1 MMGEFVMAEQDVRV
15 ETRFLVEIEPF
26 IQWMTDV
33 LMSRGFDR
41 DEASDAGSWAAQTA
55 SYEVETHGARKLFHL
70 LDHEFA
76 RSGSCVPQA
85 KHEVLL
91 PLPPLEVW
99 DGRKK
104 LGPAI
109 ARMAQ
114 ARSVEMAVSQG
125 MGVVFVRDCN
135 HFGWGPAYALE
146 LLTDELLIGNACQ
159 GAIPIVT
166 PIGGRDAS
174 IGSNAI
180 AIAMNTGVEA
190 CPVFVWDTGTAA
202 MSWGEV
208 QKLCLED
215 GTLRPGAAVDAQ
227 GEPAVLAND
236 AVSLLPAGTI
246 GNALGIL
253 MELLAANVGAGDP
266 HLRSEPTGD
275 CPDGEP
281 NTCVFIFFAF
291 NLAVFDTLGFPN
303 GRSRKDNVTRMVEA
317 IFKDN
322 GSARMV
328 GLRKWQA
335 KQRSDHYGGLLFA
348 PESIVAFKEEAAARG
363 IAFPDRVSEIE
374 VSVEQIA
381 VAGK

>member
-1 MMGEFVMAEQDVRV
+1 MAKQDVRV
-15 ETRFLVEIEPF
+15 EKRFLVEAAPF
-26 IQWMTDV
+26 EQWMTNV
-33 LMSRGFDR
+33 LINRGFGR
-41 DEASDAGSWAAQTA
+41 DESAEVGAWAAQTA
-55 SYEVETHGARKLFHL
+55 SYEVETHGARKLFSL

-85 KHEVLL
+85 QHEVLL
-91 PLPPLEVW
+91 PLPSLEVW
-99 DGRKK
+99 DGKKK

-114 ARSVEMAVSQG
+114 ARSVEMAKTQG

-146 LLTDELLIGNACQ
+146 LLTDDLLIGNACQ

-166 PIGGRDAS
+166 PIGGTDAT

-180 AIAMNTGVEA
+180 AIALNTGVDA
-190 CPVFVWDTGTAA
+190 CPVFIWDTGTAA

-208 QKLCLED
+208 QKLCLEN
-215 GTLRPGAAVDAQ
+215 GTLRPGSAVDAQ
-227 GEPAVLAND
+227 GQPAIQANE

-246 GNALGIL
+246 GNALGVLI
-253 MELLAANVGAGDP
+253 ELLAANVGAGDP
-266 HLRSEPTGD
+266 QYRSEPPQD
-275 CPDGEP
+275 CPEGEP
-281 NTCVFIFFAF
+281 NTCVFIFFAI
-291 NLAVFDTLGFPN
+291 NLSVFDTLGFPH
-303 GRSRKDNVTRMVEA
+303 GRSRQENVTEMVEA

-322 GSARMV
+322 GTSRIV

-348 PESIVAFKEEAAARG
+348 PESIEAFRNEATAQGVAFPEG
-363 IAFPDRVSEIE
+363 VSEIE
-374 VSVEQIA
+374 VPVEQVA

>member
-1 MMGEFVMAEQDVRV
+1 MAKQDVRV
-15 ETRFLVEIEPF
+15 ETRFLVGAEPF
-26 IQWMTDV
+26 TQWMADV
-33 LMSRGFDR
+33 LISRGFGP
-41 DEASDAGSWAAQTA
+41 DEASEAGNWAAQTA
-55 SYEVETHGARKLFHL
+55 SYEVETHGARKLLHL
-70 LDHEFA
+70 LDDEFA

-85 KHEVLL
+85 SHDVLL
-91 PLPPLEVW
+91 SFPSLEVW

-114 ARSVEMAVSQG
+114 ARSVEMATSQG
-125 MGVVFVRDCN
+125 MGIVFVRECN

-166 PIGGRDAS
+166 PIGGTDARV
-174 IGSNAI
+174 GSNAI
-180 AIAMNTGVEA
+180 AIALNTGTEE

-208 QKLCLED
+208 QKLRLE
-215 GTLRPGAAVDAQ
+215 GGALRPGSAVDAQ
-227 GEPAVLAND
+227 GKPAAQAED

-253 MELLAANVGAGDP
+253 IELLSANVGAGDP
-266 HLRSEPTGD
+266 RFRSEPAGD
-275 CPDGEP
+275 YPAGEP
-281 NTCVFIFFAF
+281 STCVFIFFAL
-291 NLAVFDTLGFPN
+291 NLAVFDALDFPN
-303 GRSRKDNVTRMVEA
+303 GRSRKENLAGMVDA

-322 GSARMV
+322 GQSRIV

-335 KQRSDHYGGLLFA
+335 KQRSDHYGGLLFS
-348 PESIVAFKEEAAARG
+348 PESIAAFRAEASTQG
-363 IAFPDRVSEIE
+363 IVFPEDCKEIE
-374 VSVEQIA
+374 VSIEQIA

>member
-1 MMGEFVMAEQDVRV
+1 MAEQNVRV
-15 ETRFLVEIEPF
+15 ETRFFVETEPF
-26 IQWMTDV
+26 KKWMTDV
-33 LMSRGFDR
+33 LMRRGFDR
-41 DEASDAGSWAAQTA
+41 DEASEAGNWAAQTA

-85 KHEVLL
+85 QHEVLL
-91 PLPPLEVW
+91 PLPSLEVW

-114 ARSVEMAVSQG
+114 ARSVEMAKSQG

-146 LLTDELLIGNACQ
+146 LLTDDLLIGNACQ

-166 PIGGRDAS
+166 PIGGTDAT

-180 AIAMNTGVEA
+180 AIALNTGVEV
-190 CPVFVWDTGTAA
+190 CPVFIWDTGTAA

-208 QKLCLED
+208 QKLQLEN
-215 GTLRPGAAVDAQ
+215 GTLRPGSAVDALGQ
-227 GEPAVLAND
+227 PAVQAYD

-246 GNALGIL
+246 GNALGVLI
-253 MELLAANVGAGDP
+253 ELLAANVGAGDP
-266 HLRSEPTGD
+266 HFRSEPQGD

-281 NTCVFIFFAF
+281 NTCVFIFFAI
-291 NLAVFDTLGFPN
+291 NLSVFDTLGFPH
-303 GRSRKDNVTRMVEA
+303 GRSRQDNVTKMVEA

-322 GSARMV
+322 GSSRIV

-348 PESIVAFKEEAAARG
+348 PESIAAFREEADARG
-363 IAFPDRVSEIE
+363 IAFPDGAKEIE
-374 VSVEQIA
+374 VSVEQIS

>member
-1 MMGEFVMAEQDVRV
+1 MAEQDVRV
-15 ETRFLVEIEPF
+15 ETRIFVETEPF
-26 IQWMTDV
+26 KKWMADV
-33 LMSRGFDR
+33 LMRRGFDR
-41 DEASDAGSWAAQTA
+41 DEASEAGNWAAQTA

-85 KHEVLL
+85 QHDVLL
-91 PLPPLEVW
+91 PLPALEVW

-114 ARSVEMAVSQG
+114 ARSVAMAKSQG
-125 MGVVFVRDCN
+125 MGVVFVRECN

-166 PIGGRDAS
+166 PIGGTDAT

-180 AIAMNTGVEA
+180 AIALNTGVAA
-190 CPVFVWDTGTAA
+190 CPVFIWDTGTAA

-208 QKLCLED
+208 QKLQLEN
-215 GTLRPGAAVDAQ
+215 GILRPGSAVDAQ
-227 GEPAVLAND
+227 GQPAVQAHD

-246 GNALGIL
+246 GNALGVLI
-253 MELLAANVGAGDP
+253 ELLAANVGAGDP
-266 HLRSEPTGD
+266 HFRSEPQGD

-281 NTCVFIFFAF
+281 NTCVFIFFAI
-291 NLAVFDTLGFPN
+291 NLSVFDALGFPH
-303 GRSRKDNVTRMVEA
+303 GRSRQDNVSKMVEA
-317 IFKDN
+317 IFNGN
-322 GSARMV
+322 GSSRIV

-348 PESIVAFKEEAAARG
+348 PESIVAFQEEADARG
-363 IAFPDRVSEIE
+363 IAFPEGAKEIE

>member
-1 MMGEFVMAEQDVRV
+1 MAEQNVRV
-15 ETRFLVEIEPF
+15 EKRIFVETEPF
-26 IQWMTDV
+26 KKWMADV
-33 LMSRGFDR
+33 LMHRGFDG
-41 DEASDAGSWAAQTA
+41 DEASEAGNWAAQTA

-85 KHEVLL
+85 QHEVLL
-91 PLPPLEVW
+91 PLPSLEVW

-114 ARSVEMAVSQG
+114 ARSVEMAKSQG

-166 PIGGRDAS
+166 PIGGTDAT

-180 AIAMNTGVEA
+180 AIALNTGVAA
-190 CPVFVWDTGTAA
+190 CPVFIWDTGTAA

-208 QKLCLED
+208 QKLQLEN
-215 GTLRPGAAVDAQ
+215 GTLRPGSAVDAQ
-227 GEPAVLAND
+227 GQPAVLAND

-246 GNALGIL
+246 GNALGVLI
-253 MELLAANVGAGDP
+253 ELLAANVGAGDP
-266 HLRSEPTGD
+266 HFRSEPQGD

-281 NTCVFIFFAF
+281 NTCVFIFFAI
-291 NLAVFDTLGFPN
+291 NLSVFDTLGFPH
-303 GRSRKDNVTRMVEA
+303 GRSRQDNVTKMVEA
-317 IFKDN
+317 IFNGN
-322 GSARMV
+322 GSSRIV

-348 PESIVAFKEEAAARG
+348 PESIVAFREEADARG
-363 IAFPDRVSEIE
+363 IAFPDGAKEIE
-374 VSVEQIA
+374 VSVEQVA